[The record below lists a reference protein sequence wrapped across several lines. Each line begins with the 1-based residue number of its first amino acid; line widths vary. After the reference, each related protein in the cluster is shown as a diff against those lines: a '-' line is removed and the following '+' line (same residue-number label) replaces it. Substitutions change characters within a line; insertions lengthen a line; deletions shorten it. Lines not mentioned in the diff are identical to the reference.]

1 MRVLIKEFVSACTRR
16 KNQGGRGSF
25 FKNLCRRDV
34 IKRTKERKTSRG
46 SKHKFSRPFSVN
58 KSKKQA
64 SAQLD
69 NWELMGFW
77 I

>member
-1 MRVLIKEFVSACTRR
+1 MRVLRRELVSACTKR
-16 KNQGGRGSF
+16 KNQGDRGSF
-25 FKNLCRRDV
+25 FKNWCRRRDV

-46 SKHKFSRPFSVN
+46 SKHKFSRPLNVN
-58 KSKKQA
+58 KSKKHA

-69 NWELMGFW
+69 NWELMGL